1 MPLHPQPPDRAL
13 AWRATSPGVLT
24 GVMPVAGEYGPSTR
38 AWVRDQVELY
48 EGSGGTRGTT
58 LRDTGLPVVIIT
70 NRGAR
75 SGKLRKTPVMRVEHN
90 GRYAAIAS
98 QGGAPTHPRW
108 YCNLRADPFV
118 ELQDG
123 PRKQDMIAREVGG
136 EERARWW
143 ERAVAAYPPYAE
155 YQQRTA
161 RQIPVFVLEP
171 ADGG

>member
-1 MPLHPQPPDRAL
+1 MPQHPQPPDRAL

-48 EGSGGTRGTT
+48 EDSGGTRGTT

-108 YCNLRADPFV
+108 YYNLRADPFV

-123 PRKQDMIAREVGG
+123 PRKQEMIAREVGG

>member
-1 MPLHPQPPDRAL
+1 MAIE
-13 AWRATSPGVLT
+13 
-24 GVMPVAGEYGPSTR
+24 GEYEPSAR
-38 AWVRDQVELY
+38 AWVRAQVELY
-48 EGSGGTRGTT
+48 EGSGGTQGTT

-75 SGKLRKTPVMRVEHN
+75 SGKLRKSPVMRVEHD
-90 GRYAAIAS
+90 GRYAAVAS

-108 YCNLRADPFV
+108 YYNLRSDPLV

-123 PRKQDMIAREVGG
+123 PRKRDMIARELTG

-155 YQQRTA
+155 YQQKTS

>member
-1 MPLHPQPPDRAL
+1 
-13 AWRATSPGVLT
+13 
-24 GVMPVAGEYGPSTR
+24 MPVDGEYEPSAR

-48 EGSGGTRGTT
+48 ERSGGTQGTT

-75 SGKLRKTPVMRVEHN
+75 TGKLRKTPVMRVEHD

-108 YCNLRADPFV
+108 YYNLRSDPAV

-123 PRKQDMIAREVGG
+123 ARKWDMIARELTGD
-136 EERARWW
+136 ERARWW
-143 ERAVAAYPPYAE
+143 QRAVAAYPPYAE
-155 YQQRTA
+155 YQQKTD
-161 RQIPVFVLEP
+161 RQIPVFILEP
-171 ADGG
+171 ADGS

>member
-1 MPLHPQPPDRAL
+1 
-13 AWRATSPGVLT
+13 
-24 GVMPVAGEYGPSTR
+24 MPVEGEYGPSTR

-48 EGSGGTRGTT
+48 EGSGGTQGTT

-75 SGKLRKTPVMRVEHN
+75 SGKLRKTPVMRVEHG

-108 YCNLRADPFV
+108 YYNLRADPSV

-123 PRKQDMIAREVGG
+123 SRRQDMIAREVSG
-136 EERARWW
+136 EERAQWW